1 MLVFVFQ
8 ALCVDLYRLCV
19 CVCVCVCV
27 CWSLQGLLVLVFV
40 FQALCV
46 DLYRLCVCVCVS
58 LTLVTGFVCVCLFP
72 YPLIMFVLDDYRSS
86 QYCDMR
92 ML

>member
-1 MLVFVFQ
+1 MLAFIGFVYIGLYSCALVLTGFACVGLCFSGFVCRSVQ
-8 ALCVDLYRLCV
+8 ALCV
-19 CVCVCVCV
+19 
-27 CWSLQGLLVLVFV
+27 
-40 FQALCV
+40 
-46 DLYRLCVCVCVS
+46 CVCVCVS
-58 LTLVTGFVCVCLFP
+58 LTLVTGFVCVYLFP